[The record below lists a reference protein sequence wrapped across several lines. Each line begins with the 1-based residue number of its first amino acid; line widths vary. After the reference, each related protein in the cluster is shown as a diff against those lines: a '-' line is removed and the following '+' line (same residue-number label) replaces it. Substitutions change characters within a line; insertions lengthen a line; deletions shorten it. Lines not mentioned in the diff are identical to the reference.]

1 MNNDFSLALG
11 IVDYFNPILM
21 TIFFFYTV
29 RKVKKEIATK
39 FFIPYICGY
48 VLVLCAGFMIPTYKC
63 VVGLTD
69 LEFELPVKFVTVT
82 NIGFMIAG
90 FSIFLGTLKVNQNKV
105 LSVISPVSLFNSFI
119 VIFGAAGLI
128 LIYVS
133 YIKLALRKQRKIAI
147 VFFAYSLLV
156 TLGLAFVGAALDETL
171 ALIHWIEEIV
181 NISGMLA
188 LCIGGYMLFK
198 EKMPN

>member
-1 MNNDFSLALG
+1 
-11 IVDYFNPILM
+11 
-21 TIFFFYTV
+21 
-29 RKVKKEIATK
+29 
-39 FFIPYICGY
+39 
-48 VLVLCAGFMIPTYKC
+48 
-63 VVGLTD
+63 VGLTD

-105 LSVISPVSLFNSFI
+105 LSVISPVSLFNSLI